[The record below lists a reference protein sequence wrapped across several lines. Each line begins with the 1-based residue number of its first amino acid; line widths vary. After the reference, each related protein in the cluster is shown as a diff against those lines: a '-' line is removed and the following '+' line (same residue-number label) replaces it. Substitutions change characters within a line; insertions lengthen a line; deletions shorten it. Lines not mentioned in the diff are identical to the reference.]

1 MRKLKQPYTLIY
13 SGIPQFSVDIYNA
26 RRLTFV
32 VFMSNPV
39 DKYIEPDVPIAE
51 LEACI
56 GLHRSVEYKFPRL
69 DNQST

>member
-13 SGIPQFSVDIYNA
+13 AGIPQFSVNIYDA
-26 RRLTFV
+26 RLNLTFM

-39 DKYIEPDVPIAE
+39 DKYIEPNVPLAE

-56 GLHRSVEYKFPRL
+56 GLHRSVEYKFPGSRL
-69 DNQST
+69 